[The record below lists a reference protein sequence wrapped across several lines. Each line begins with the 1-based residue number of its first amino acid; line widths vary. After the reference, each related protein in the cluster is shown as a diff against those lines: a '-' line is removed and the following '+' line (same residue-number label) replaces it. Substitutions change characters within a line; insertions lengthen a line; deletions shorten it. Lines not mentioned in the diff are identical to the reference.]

1 MYGVR
6 NRIFRETN
14 AQGTPVPKKYV
25 QFFGLLQRSLM
36 AKMEKVVDPVRIN
49 TNRSLLPTIFLRNR
63 GRKRFIPWWRRRF
76 SVVSCYSTLRLRKT
90 LLAYKPPFRLASH
103 NHKNT
108 RARLLSFPLYSSL
121 SQRNLTEESR
131 APQTLSSH
139 FLFLNCSSNL
149 LLPLKLEQDPE
160 ITPTNLSRT
169 SGAMYIRRSL
179 SLSLSL
185 SLARQRL
192 RSRTVKSAK
201 QDLETDAEGKQ
212 RVVGTESE
220 LLLSSRKNLAQYSTI
235 SCEKKEEILDSGLR
249 GPLKPSVG
257 LELLNCESRDD
268 NKTQQHAGDAQCKKL
283 QQQPQPQ
290 YTNAQCR
297 ASHVLAC
304 TCAAARRLYFNC
316 LFFFVLP

>member
-1 MYGVR
+1 
-6 NRIFRETN
+6 
-14 AQGTPVPKKYV
+14 
-25 QFFGLLQRSLM
+25 M

-185 SLARQRL
+185 SHGNDCVHVRSSLQNKTSKQMQRENKEWWARRANFFFL
-192 RSRTVKSAK
+192 
-201 QDLETDAEGKQ
+201 LGK
-212 RVVGTESE
+212 
-220 LLLSSRKNLAQYSTI
+220 I
-235 SCEKKEEILDSGLR
+235 
-249 GPLKPSVG
+249 
-257 LELLNCESRDD
+257 LLNTAPFPARKRRKFLTRD
-268 NKTQQHAGDAQCKKL
+268 
-283 QQQPQPQ
+283 
-290 YTNAQCR
+290 
-297 ASHVLAC
+297 
-304 TCAAARRLYFNC
+304 
-316 LFFFVLP
+316 